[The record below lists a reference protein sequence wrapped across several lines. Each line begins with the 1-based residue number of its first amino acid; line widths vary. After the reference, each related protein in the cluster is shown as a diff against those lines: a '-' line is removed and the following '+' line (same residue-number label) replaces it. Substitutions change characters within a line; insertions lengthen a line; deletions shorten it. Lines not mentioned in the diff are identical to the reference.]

1 MVPTG
6 IVRKG
11 GRQSGRRHSTRR
23 RRCRSCKRTSTKCSK
38 SRSFH
43 GPESILLTVDEQFT
57 TCVLSA
63 VCFRM
68 KGTRVMGEGSG
79 V

>member
-23 RRCRSCKRTSTKCSK
+23 RRCRSCKRTSTKCSN